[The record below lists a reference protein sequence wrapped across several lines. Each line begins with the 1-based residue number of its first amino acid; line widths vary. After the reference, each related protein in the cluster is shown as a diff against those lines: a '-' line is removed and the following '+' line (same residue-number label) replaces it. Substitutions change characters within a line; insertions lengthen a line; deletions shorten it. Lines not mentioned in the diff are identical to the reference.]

1 MAVFVDELSRMEP
14 GAGHNVRHQMSSD
27 EECVQ
32 ALSFV
37 GGEKY
42 VF

>member
-1 MAVFVDELSRMEP
+1 MFIDELSRLEH
-14 GAGHNVRHQMSSD
+14 GAGPNVQHQMSSD

-32 ALSFV
+32 APSFV